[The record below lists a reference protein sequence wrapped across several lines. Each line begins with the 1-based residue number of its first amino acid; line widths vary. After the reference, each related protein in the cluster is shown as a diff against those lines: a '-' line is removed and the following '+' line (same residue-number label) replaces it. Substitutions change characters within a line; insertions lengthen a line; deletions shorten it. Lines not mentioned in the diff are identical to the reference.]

1 MPVVP
6 PRPRPK
12 AVLLVV
18 LVVVLINLPV
28 ASGAWTRWRVDR
40 AGTDVTATVT
50 GHVVGSPEDQPDY
63 FVAFVFDE
71 EIDPGRAT
79 WTAEVDRATYD
90 AAVASDEIGVRVLP
104 GRPAAHRVEGE
115 VTHLAGLIVTAAAD
129 ALLLAV
135 LLLAWRF
142 RGRLRPQLRAVAVA
156 VVVEGAPGVALEK
169 VEGDLYLIRGE
180 VVAVDDDELVLD
192 LGDRSVRVL
201 LDGHHNPVGHQL
213 PAQVH
218 GRLIG

>member
-1 MPVVP
+1 
-6 PRPRPK
+6 
-12 AVLLVV
+12 VV
-18 LVVVLINLPV
+18 LVVVLINLPL

-50 GHVVGSPEDQPDY
+50 GHAVGPSEDQPEY

-71 EIDPGRAT
+71 EVDPGRTT

-90 AAVASDEIGVRVLP
+90 AAVASDEIAVRVLP
-104 GRPAAHRVEGE
+104 GRPAAHRAEGE
-115 VTHLAGLIVTAAAD
+115 VTHRAGLFVTAAAD
-129 ALLLAV
+129 LVLLTALLV
-135 LLLAWRF
+135 AWRF

-156 VVVEGAPGVALEK
+156 DVVAGAPGVALEK

-180 VVAVDDDELVLD
+180 VVVIDDDELVLD

-201 LDGHHNPVGHQL
+201 LDGHHNPVGHQQQ
-213 PAQVH
+213 AQVH
-218 GRLIG
+218 GRLVG

>member
-1 MPVVP
+1 MPVAP
-6 PRPRPK
+6 SRPRPK

-18 LVVVLINLPV
+18 LVVVLINLPL
-28 ASGAWTRWRVDR
+28 AGGAWTRWRVDR
-40 AGTDVTATVT
+40 MGTDVTATVT
-50 GHVVGSPEDQPDY
+50 DQVVGGEADRPEY

-71 EIDPGRAT
+71 EVDPERTT
-79 WTAEVDRATYD
+79 WTAEVDRSTYG
-90 AAVASDEIGVRVLP
+90 AAVAREEITVRVLP

-115 VTHLAGLIVTAAAD
+115 VTHRAGLIVTVAAD
-129 ALLLAV
+129 LALLTL
-135 LLLAWRF
+135 LLLAWRL

-156 VVVEGAPGVALEK
+156 DVVTGAAGVALEK

-201 LDGHHNPVGHQL
+201 LDGHHNPVGHQQ